1 MWRKS
6 HLTPRK
12 KKQEAQCRQPTGK
25 PSSKLVKLSGRNNTH
40 TLLISVFTRFYLFP
54 GTERKHRFCYLLRL
68 NLNGGLLLNWG
79 VPSPWHITLTT
90 TLTTNKPVGN
100 SIWPKSL
107 SSCKAQLDLLIES
120 EAQGNQV
127 IAHQGPLLWAART
140 IRTTHSLCQG
150 HHTHTHTH
158 THTHSLS
165 HKHTLQKIMTCYL
178 GVDFCFSL
186 FPLPWQNG
194 EKPFLGVGELIS
206 DCWKKRKQ
214 ELLSRQLEAHQRL
227 ILLISHH
234 CPLSCTPAC
243 SSNSMPA

>member
-54 GTERKHRFCYLLRL
+54 GTERKHRFCYLLCL

-127 IAHQGPLLWAART
+127 IAHHGPLLWAART

-158 THTHSLS
+158 THTLSLS
-165 HKHTLQKIMTCYL
+165 QTHLTE
-178 GVDFCFSL
+178 D
-186 FPLPWQNG
+186 N
-194 EKPFLGVGELIS
+194 
-206 DCWKKRKQ
+206 D
-214 ELLSRQLEAHQRL
+214 LLSGGGFLFFFVSLALTKWGKTLPGGGRAYFWLLEKEKAGIVVTTIRSSSKAYFAHQPSL
-227 ILLISHH
+227 PSVLHPCMFL
-234 CPLSCTPAC
+234 
-243 SSNSMPA
+243 

>member
-12 KKQEAQCRQPTGK
+12 KKQEAQRRQPTGK
-25 PSSKLVKLSGRNNTH
+25 PSSKLVKLSGRNNSH
-40 TLLISVFTRFYLFP
+40 TLPISVFTRFYLFP
-54 GTERKHRFCYLLRL
+54 GTERKQRFCYLLCL

-79 VPSPWHITLTT
+79 VPPPWHITLTT
-90 TLTTNKPVGN
+90 TLAINKPVGN

-107 SSCKAQLDLLIES
+107 SSCKAQLDLFIES

-127 IAHQGPLLWAART
+127 IAHHGPLLWATRT
-140 IRTTHSLCQG
+140 IRTTQSLCQG

-158 THTHSLS
+158 THTHSQTHLTEHNDLLS
-165 HKHTLQKIMTCYL
+165 

-194 EKPFLGVGELIS
+194 EKPFLGWESLFLTVG
-206 DCWKKRKQ
+206 KR
-214 ELLSRQLEAHQRL
+214 ESRNCCHD
-227 ILLISHH
+227 
-234 CPLSCTPAC
+234 
-243 SSNSMPA
+243 N